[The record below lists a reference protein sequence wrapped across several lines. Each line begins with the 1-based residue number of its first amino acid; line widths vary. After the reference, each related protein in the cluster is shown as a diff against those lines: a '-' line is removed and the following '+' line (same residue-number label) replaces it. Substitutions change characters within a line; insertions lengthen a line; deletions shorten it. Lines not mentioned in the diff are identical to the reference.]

1 MKGRKRDL
9 GGLGLARVY
18 LAMLIRLRF
27 CLGSQ
32 HLLELWR
39 PSLVSPEMTE
49 GSIRRRPASRGPGIT
64 SLPSIRNSCH
74 IGEAQAQRLGR
85 QINIP
90 SVDMCKHR
98 AFLA

>member
-9 GGLGLARVY
+9 GGLGQARGVSGNADTFKV
-18 LAMLIRLRF
+18 LPRKPAP
-27 CLGSQ
+27 C
-32 HLLELWR
+32 ELWR
-39 PSLVSPEMTE
+39 PSLVSPQ
-49 GSIRRRPASRGPGIT
+49 GSIRRGPASHGTGIT
-64 SLPSIRNSCH
+64 SLPSIRNSRH